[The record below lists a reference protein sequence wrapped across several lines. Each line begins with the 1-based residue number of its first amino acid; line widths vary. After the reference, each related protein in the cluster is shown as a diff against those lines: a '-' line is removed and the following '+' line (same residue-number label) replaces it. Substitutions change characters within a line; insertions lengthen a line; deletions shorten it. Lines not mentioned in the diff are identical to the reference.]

1 LDIEKF
7 KQILSRYSIDD
18 SALWDTWLPLLK
30 RSTVLAGQALIRTGD
45 QQESVFVLEQGL
57 VRYYYTSSEGKE
69 WNKAFFREGQLV
81 GSISAQLTQL
91 PCRFTIE
98 AIEPCVVYSAPMSS
112 FWELAETQ
120 QLVQQIVQEVFLRN
134 ELRESILLTGNA
146 EERYRWLEKNES
158 WLLERGVSQFH
169 LASYLGMDAVSLS
182 RVKRKLKAVTT

>member
-1 LDIEKF
+1 
-7 KQILSRYSIDD
+7 
-18 SALWDTWLPLLK
+18 
-30 RSTVLAGQALIRTGD
+30 
-45 QQESVFVLEQGL
+45 
-57 VRYYYTSSEGKE
+57 
-69 WNKAFFREGQLV
+69 
-81 GSISAQLTQL
+81 
-91 PCRFTIE
+91 
-98 AIEPCVVYSAPMSS
+98 MSS

-182 RVKRKLKAVTT
+182 RVKRKLKAITT